1 MKDEY
6 LKSLEP
12 VPLFTVGV
20 ICHRSENGAL
30 SLLHIIIK
38 NANLFKNHV
47 LQNFHLCFALKCI
60 GECSTEDSGLR
71 SQMINLPGTNLEIQE
86 LVITDG
92 SFPIT
97 LFVEALQ
104 VNNTLKLLFIM
115 VPFLG
120 DQFIVSLAN
129 MLRVNKNLTTVEC
142 MTNGFV
148 RAHNVQ
154 QLADSLMVNKTLN
167 DLMFGGNA
175 WELVNIKTALIFIC

>member
-12 VPLFTVGV
+12 VLLFTVGV

-30 SLLHIIIK
+30 SLLRIIIK

-71 SQMINLPGTNLEIQE
+71 SQMINLLGTNLELQE

-92 SFPIT
+92 SFPIK
-97 LFVEALQ
+97 LFVKALQ
-104 VNNTLKLLFIM
+104 VNNTLKLFIM

-129 MLRVNKNLTTVEC
+129 TLRVNKNLTTVEC

-148 RAHNVQ
+148 CAHNVQ

-167 DLMFGGNA
+167 DLMFGGMHGA
-175 WELVNIKTALIFIC
+175 MMQ